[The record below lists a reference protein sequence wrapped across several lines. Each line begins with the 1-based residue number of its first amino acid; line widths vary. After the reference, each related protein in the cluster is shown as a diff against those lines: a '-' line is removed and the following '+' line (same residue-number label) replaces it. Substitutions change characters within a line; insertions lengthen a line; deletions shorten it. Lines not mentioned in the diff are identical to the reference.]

1 MDKNYIE
8 NHIITNNIN
17 ISTLSSIK
25 LITILMEQIETIKGI
40 TGPEKKK
47 YVIQLLNDFIN
58 NDDNIFIKSNNLNL
72 IINIKLLLDSNVIDD
87 VIDTIVLCVD
97 GAIQIN
103 NKIKSN
109 CCFPKK

>member
-8 NHIITNNIN
+8 NHIISNNID

-40 TGPEKKK
+40 IGSEKKK
-47 YVIQLLNDFIN
+47 NVIQLLNDFIN

-72 IINIKLLLDSNVIDD
+72 IINIKLLLDSKVIDD
-87 VIDTIVLCVD
+87 IIDTIVLCVD

-103 NKIKSN
+103 KKIKSN